1 MENNAGDIME
11 YQDILYKIEE
21 ASRIVQLDW
30 HIREMELNDTEPT
43 VQEKTEDT
51 IAVIKEIEELLAQL
65 KDLLPKG

>member
-1 MENNAGDIME
+1 MENNAGNIME

-65 KDLLPKG
+65 KELLPKG

>member
-1 MENNAGDIME
+1 ME

-21 ASRIVQLDW
+21 VSRIVQLDW